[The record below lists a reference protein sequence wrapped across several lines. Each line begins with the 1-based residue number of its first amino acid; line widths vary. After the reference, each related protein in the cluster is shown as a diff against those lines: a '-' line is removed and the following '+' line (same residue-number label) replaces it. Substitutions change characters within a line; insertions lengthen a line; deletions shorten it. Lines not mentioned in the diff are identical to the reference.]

1 MDWNTVFKKGGVT
14 ARLLSLV
21 WQLIEKMVN
30 FLKIPSLII
39 ADKNIGK
46 YTYQDVGY

>member
-1 MDWNTVFKKGGVT
+1 MDWNIVFKIGGVT
-14 ARLLSLV
+14 ARLPSLG

-30 FLKIPSLII
+30 FLKRPSLII

-46 YTYQDVGY
+46 YTY